1 MTTLDSTGSP
11 GRAAAALYFYGTFE
25 HAIDERGRVAVPA
38 RYRRV
43 IQEGAVLRGGPEG
56 CLELYTQEG
65 FVTEAAQRLGAEAS
79 TRERSARRSRRGF
92 MAGAFD
98 VELDKQGRIL
108 LPQPLREYGALN
120 GRALFIGCG
129 DYIELWSPEAWAH
142 EQAVIAAEEQA

>member
-1 MTTLDSTGSP
+1 M
-11 GRAAAALYFYGTFE
+11 YFYGTFE

-56 CLELYTQEG
+56 CVELYTEAG
-65 FVTEAAQRLGAEAS
+65 FAAEVAQRLGAEAS
-79 TRERSARRSRRGF
+79 TRERSARRTRRGF

-108 LPQPLREYGALN
+108 LPQPLREHGRLN
-120 GRALFIGCG
+120 GRALFVGCG
-129 DYIELWSPEAWAH
+129 DYIELWSPEAWEV
-142 EQAVIAAEEQA
+142 EQSSILAEEQQ